1 MKVKVIKE
9 IPSLSPIL
17 PLGFETELI
26 VKTTAEK
33 KLLSGGRPIYNR
45 KTKTIE
51 TPPEVFAPIGNYEG
65 FTFVGLD
72 GEIYDDS
79 LLFPFKLEKIFE
91 KI

>member
-33 KLLSGGRPIYNR
+33 KLISGGRPMYNR
-45 KTKTIE
+45 KTQTIE
-51 TPPEVFAPIGNYEG
+51 TPPEVFAPIGNYDG

-72 GEIYDDS
+72 GEIYGDS
-79 LLFPFKLEKIFE
+79 LLSPFKLEKIFE